1 MAGGDGVTL
10 PPVERPA
17 VPEPVEKANRDRERR
32 REERGKRRKKPASGD
47 AEPETPAEDGKGER
61 VDIRA

>member
-10 PPVERPA
+10 PPIERPA
-17 VPEPVEKANRDRERR
+17 VPEPVAEVDRDRQRR
-32 REERGKRRKKPASGD
+32 RQEREKRKKKPSGKSD
-47 AEPETPAEDGKGER
+47 DDKPVEDGKGER